1 MLVMQYSK
9 ALLCVVTLLSI
20 PLISACKE
28 MTQIQTQ
35 NKYLNATLK
44 PGVGFGDINLR
55 STTLREIT
63 AQLGRNYK
71 RKVRGF
77 TESKCDNGVCTSS
90 PLELITINYQSQGFQ
105 FLFEQRGNQL
115 QREGA
120 LPLKEIRVNCIKDN
134 CPYKGKTEQGI
145 GLGDTRKQIKEIYGN
160 PKRSPTNTW
169 QWSYPKKGISFEID
183 KKYQDPVRDS
193 DRIKTIVISKDL
205 R

>member
-1 MLVMQYSK
+1 MS
-9 ALLCVVTLLSI
+9 S
-20 PLISACKE
+20 CKE
-28 MTQIQTQ
+28 ITQIQTQ

-55 STTLREIT
+55 STSLREIT

-71 RKVRGF
+71 RKVRGL
-77 TESKCDNGVCTSS
+77 TEHKCEDGVCTSGR
-90 PLELITINYQSQGFQ
+90 LEIITLNYKSQGLQ
-105 FLFEQRGNQL
+105 FMFEQRVNQL
-115 QREGA
+115 KREGA
-120 LPLKEIRVNCIKDN
+120 LPLKEIRVNCIKDK

-145 GLGDTRKQIKEIYGN
+145 GLGDTRKQIKEAYGN

-183 KKYQDPVRDS
+183 KKYGDPVQDS

>member
-1 MLVMQYSK
+1 M
-9 ALLCVVTLLSI
+9 
-20 PLISACKE
+20 
-28 MTQIQTQ
+28 QTQ

-55 STTLREIT
+55 ATSLREIT
-63 AQLGRNYK
+63 DQLGRNYK

-77 TESKCDNGVCTSS
+77 TESKCVDGVCTSS
-90 PLELITINYQSQGFQ
+90 RLKLITINYKSQGFQ
-105 FLFEQRGNQL
+105 FLFEQRVNQL
-115 QREGA
+115 KREGA
-120 LPLKEIRVNCIKDN
+120 LPLKEIRVNCIKGK

-145 GLGDTRKQIKEIYGN
+145 GLGDARKKIKEAYGN

-183 KKYQDPVRDS
+183 KKYGDPVQDS
-193 DRIKTIVISKDL
+193 DRIKTIVISRDL